1 MANEGIMALPDMQGM
16 QAPPAPQQ
24 EPVYVSS
31 ADTYDAALTAL
42 GLSTNDPSQAAAV
55 RQAVRESIADLD
67 LTATEAADLIDVFE
81 YLANS
86 PSDYPRIRQQLIDS
100 DMMEADDLPEEYD
113 PAFIGI
119 ALMAINEHLNTLS
132 SNASAVMDVSPT
144 VAGLPPM
151 EMARGGLADMAQ
163 YLASKGRRGDTMLA
177 HITPQEAAMLRR
189 MGGSGTINP
198 DTGLP
203 EFFLKKVFSGI
214 KNAFKK
220 VKDTVKKVLK
230 SPIGRI
236 LATVALTVALPGIG
250 TAIGG
255 SLGGAIAGLGTA
267 ATAGIAAGAV
277 TLVGGGSL
285 KDALVSSAMGYFGGG
300 GAIGSFNPSQIVAG
314 QAASALGTAATGAL
328 AKGIGAGVATAGT
341 GILGGMKP
349 KEAATAGLLAGVAVG
364 AKTAYQNARAAAAGQ
379 PPAGQPP
386 TGPRSYA
393 YNEAPQGARFTPGS
407 SAIQEIDLNT
417 LPQRIG
423 TGPGA
428 TSATAAGNAFGM
440 QGTENLLPP
449 STFFSRAGDFVK
461 SLAPGGA
468 SPTFASFRDAF
479 LVNPNIEAGT
489 SLLRYAPAVATG
501 LGLSAATGGFK
512 QEEVAANPLYES
524 SYTGEDYIRDNP
536 QLFTGSLQPATL
548 QPYNPVVQT
557 PSYGLQGANADAGQI
572 PLFTVPM
579 PQTAPQVP
587 VYNVPQGAITN
598 MPGGIPQ
605 PYNLPNMYQV
615 PRAYA
620 QGGAVNPMA
629 PRPFKHGGETHYPRK
644 TGPINGPGT
653 GTSDSIPA
661 MLSDG
666 EFVMTARAVRNA
678 GGGSRRKGARRMYKL
693 MKMLEG
699 GKVG

>member
-16 QAPPAPQQ
+16 QAPPAPQGAQQ

-81 YLANS
+81 YLASN
-86 PSDYPRIRQQLIDS
+86 PSEYPRIRQQLIDS
-100 DMMEADDLPEEYD
+100 DMMEADDLPEAYD

-132 SNASAVMDVSPT
+132 MNVSAPMEMSPT

-250 TAIGG
+250 TAVGL
-255 SLGGAIAGLGTA
+255 SLSTA
-267 ATAGIAAGAV
+267 ASAAIAAGTV
-277 TLVGGGSL
+277 TLAGGGSI

-300 GAIGSFNPSQIVAG
+300 GAIGSFNPSAAIAG
-314 QAASALGTAATGAL
+314 QAASALGTSATGAL
-328 AKGIGAGVATAGT
+328 AQGIGAGVATAGT

-393 YNEAPQGARFTPGS
+393 YNEAPQGARFTPQ
-407 SAIQEIDLNT
+407 AEAAA
-417 LPQRIG
+417 PG
-423 TGPGA
+423 TGGA
-428 TSATAAGNAFGM
+428 APAAGS
-440 QGTENLLPP
+440 PP
-449 STFFSRAGDFVK
+449 AGGQSTFFSRAGDFVK

-468 SPTFASFRDAF
+468 SPTFAGFKDAF
-479 LVNPNIEAGT
+479 LVNPNIAAGT

-501 LGLSAATGGFK
+501 LGLSAATGGFQ

>member
-42 GLSTNDPSQAAAV
+42 GLSTNDPKQSAAV

-86 PSDYPRIRQQLIDS
+86 PSDYARVRQQLIDS

-132 SNASAVMDVSPT
+132 SNANAVMDVSPT
-144 VAGLPPM
+144 VAGFPPM

-230 SPIGRI
+230 SPIGRV

-267 ATAGIAAGAV
+267 ATAGIASGAV
-277 TLVGGGSL
+277 TLAGGGSL
-285 KDALVSSAMGYFGGG
+285 KDALVSGAMGYFGGG
-300 GAIGSFNPSQIVAG
+300 GGIGGFNPSQAVAG
-314 QAASALGTAATGAL
+314 QVGSLLGRSATGAL
-328 AKGIGAGVATAGT
+328 AQGVGAGVATAGT

-349 KEAATAGLLAGVAVG
+349 QEAATAGLLAGVAVG
-364 AKTAYQNARAAAAGQ
+364 AKTAYQSARTAAAGQ
-379 PPAGQPP
+379 TP
-386 TGPRSYA
+386 TGARSYA
-393 YNEAPQGARFTPGS
+393 YNEAPQGAGFTPQ
-407 SAIQEIDLNT
+407 AEAAA
-417 LPQRIG
+417 PG
-423 TGPGA
+423 TGGAAPTAGAPG
-428 TSATAAGNAFGM
+428 G
-440 QGTENLLPP
+440 Q

-468 SPTFASFRDAF
+468 APTMEGFKNAF
-479 LVNPNIEAGT
+479 LVNPNIAAGT

-501 LGLSAATGGFK
+501 LGLSAATGGFQ

-536 QLFTGSLQPATL
+536 QLFTGSLQPTTL
-548 QPYNPVVQT
+548 QPYNPVVET
-557 PSYGLQGANADAGQI
+557 PSYGLQGANANAGQI

-587 VYNVPQGAITN
+587 LYNVPQGAITN

-605 PYNLPNMYQV
+605 PYNLPGMYQV
-615 PRAYA
+615 PRTYA

-629 PRPFKHGGETHYPRK
+629 PRQFKHGGETHYPRK

>member
-16 QAPPAPQQ
+16 QVPPAPQGAPQ

-55 RQAVRESIADLD
+55 RQAIRESIAELD
-67 LTATEAADLIDVFE
+67 LTATEAADLIDIFE
-81 YLANS
+81 YLANN
-86 PSDYPRIRQQLIDS
+86 PSEYSRVRQQLIDR
-100 DMMEADDLPEEYD
+100 DMLEAEDLPEAYD

-119 ALMAINEHLNTLS
+119 ALMAINEYLSTLS
-132 SNASAVMDVSPT
+132 SNANAAMEMSPT
-144 VAGLPPM
+144 VEGLPPIG
-151 EMARGGLADMAQ
+151 MARGGLADMAQ

-203 EFFLKKVFSGI
+203 EFFSLGGALKKIGGAI
-214 KNAFKK
+214 KNTFKK
-220 VKDTVKKVLK
+220 VKDAVKKALQ
-230 SPIGRI
+230 SPIVRI

-250 TAIGG
+250 TAVGL
-255 SLGGAIAGLGTA
+255 SLSTA
-267 ATAGIAAGAV
+267 ASAAIAAGTVSLAS
-277 TLVGGGSL
+277 GASL
-285 KDALVSSAMGYFGGG
+285 KDSLVAGAMGYFGGG
-300 GAIGSFNPSQIVAG
+300 GAIGSFNPSAAIAG
-314 QAASALGTAATGAL
+314 QAAKVFGTTALGAPGAI
-328 AKGIGAGVATAGT
+328 AQGIGAGAATAGT

-349 KEAATAGLLAGVAVG
+349 QEAATAGLMAGVAVG
-364 AKTAYQNARAAAAGQ
+364 AKTAYQNARAAAAGQPPAGQ

-393 YNEAPQGARFTPGS
+393 YNEAPQGARFTPQ
-407 SAIQEIDLNT
+407 AEAAAQ
-417 LPQRIG
+417 G
-423 TGPGA
+423 TGGA
-428 TSATAAGNAFGM
+428 APAAGA
-440 QGTENLLPP
+440 PP
-449 STFFSRAGDFVK
+449 AGGQSTFFSRAGDFVK

-468 SPTFASFRDAF
+468 APTMEGFKNAF
-479 LVNPNIEAGT
+479 LVNPNIAAGT

-501 LGLSAATGGFK
+501 LGLSAATGGFQ

-536 QLFTGSLQPATL
+536 QLFTGSLQPTTL
-548 QPYNPVVQT
+548 QPYNPVVET
-557 PSYGLQGANADAGQI
+557 PSYGLQGANATAGQI

-587 VYNVPQGAITN
+587 MYNVPQGAITN

-615 PRAYA
+615 PRTYA

-666 EFVMTARAVRNA
+666 EFVMTAKAVRNA

-699 GKVG
+699 GEVG

>member
-16 QAPPAPQQ
+16 QAPPAPQGAQQ

-42 GLSTNDPSQAAAV
+42 GLSTNDPKQSAAV

-132 SNASAVMDVSPT
+132 SNANAVMDVSPT

-203 EFFLKKVFSGI
+203 EFFLKKVFGGI
-214 KNAFKK
+214 KKAFKK
-220 VKDTVKKVLK
+220 IKDTVKNVLK
-230 SPIGRI
+230 SPLGRV

-285 KDALVSSAMGYFGGG
+285 KDALVSGAMGYFGGG

-393 YNEAPQGARFTPGS
+393 YNEAPQGARFTPQ
-407 SAIQEIDLNT
+407 AEAAA
-417 LPQRIG
+417 PG
-423 TGPGA
+423 TGGA
-428 TSATAAGNAFGM
+428 APAAGS
-440 QGTENLLPP
+440 PP
-449 STFFSRAGDFVK
+449 AGGQSTFFSRAGDFVK

-468 SPTFASFRDAF
+468 SPTFAGFKDAF
-479 LVNPNIEAGT
+479 LVNPNIAAGT

-587 VYNVPQGAITN
+587 MYNVPQGAITN

-615 PRAYA
+615 PRTYA

>member
-16 QAPPAPQQ
+16 QAPPAPQGAQQ

-42 GLSTNDPSQAAAV
+42 GLSTNDPKQSAAV

-132 SNASAVMDVSPT
+132 SNANAVMDVSPT

-203 EFFLKKVFSGI
+203 EFFLKKVFGGI
-214 KNAFKK
+214 KKAFKK
-220 VKDTVKKVLK
+220 IKDTVKNVLK
-230 SPIGRI
+230 SPLGRV

-285 KDALVSSAMGYFGGG
+285 KDALVSGAMGYFGGG

-379 PPAGQPP
+379 PSAGQTP

-393 YNEAPQGARFTPGS
+393 YNEAPQGARFTPQ
-407 SAIQEIDLNT
+407 AEAAA
-417 LPQRIG
+417 PG
-423 TGPGA
+423 TGGA
-428 TSATAAGNAFGM
+428 APAAGS
-440 QGTENLLPP
+440 PP
-449 STFFSRAGDFVK
+449 AGGQSTFFSRAGDFVK

-468 SPTFASFRDAF
+468 SPTFAGFKDAF
-479 LVNPNIEAGT
+479 LVNPNIAAGT

-501 LGLSAATGGFK
+501 LGLSAATGGFQ

-587 VYNVPQGAITN
+587 MYNVPQGAITN

-605 PYNLPNMYQV
+605 PYNLPGMYQV
-615 PRAYA
+615 PRTYA